1 MFTSV
6 AEILDLQEE
15 LEYPDS
21 DGEPMAESD
30 FQLIPLIY
38 AITALRIYFQ
48 DRLDVYVAGDMLL
61 YYEQANPKAVVAPD
75 VFVVVGAPKRRR
87 RSYLLWREPKAP
99 DFILEITSMS
109 TAGQD
114 QRIKKG
120 LYAFLG
126 VTEYFQFDP
135 TADYLNPPLQGF
147 RLEEG
152 RYIPIQPETSS
163 NGTLRLYSEIL
174 GLYLELHGDE
184 FRFVRLDG
192 QKLLSAEEL
201 EAAHQAEAQARRAEE
216 AARQAAEARI
226 AELEAELRRLSGK

>member
-38 AITALRIYFQ
+38 SITALRIYFQ
-48 DRLDVYVAGDMLL
+48 DRPDVYVAGDMLL
-61 YYEQANPKAVVAPD
+61 YYEQGNRKAVVAPD
-75 VFVVVGAPKRRR
+75 VFVVFGAPKRRR

-114 QRIKKG
+114 QGIKKG

-135 TADYLNPPLQGF
+135 TADYLTPPLQGF

-152 RYIPIQPETSS
+152 HYSPILPEASA
-163 NGTLRLYSEIL
+163 NGTLRLFSESL
-174 GLYLELHGDE
+174 KLYLQLHNDE
-184 FRFVRLDG
+184 FRFISPDG
-192 QKLLSAEEL
+192 QKLLSPEEL
-201 EAAHQAEAQARRAEE
+201 EAAHK
-216 AARQAAEARI
+216 AAEARI
-226 AELEAELRRLSGK
+226 AELETELRRLSGK